1 MKHRSLKITAFF
13 LSLVFVLS
21 LFQNVFSFAANAS
34 SADVSTL
41 SADVSTPIVDKKIIS
56 TATIEDDFAENAILI
71 VLNKEETQKFK
82 SYTKDDFAGLKIANV
97 ANLTAST
104 AEVVKAKMDSISVTK
119 QSAGITKT
127 NNSLSIDSLDISKDT
142 SKEETVFEKLTEDDV
157 DSFRSILYIELEEPG
172 KANVLAAIKQ
182 LETNED
188 FLYVGPNHYVYMCAT
203 PNDANYS
210 EQWGLPKISAPTA
223 WDTRTNAKS
232 TVHVG
237 VVDTG
242 IQANHPDLVNQIYS
256 SKHRDF
262 TTGVTEGTVIAV
274 EDLVDPNGH
283 GTHVAGIIG
292 AQGDNSIGGT
302 GVCWDINLI
311 SLRVLGSN
319 GSGSV
324 AHIVNAINYA
334 QTANIDILNM
344 SFSTTAY
351 NGALQTAISNY
362 TGLIVAAAGNDNA
375 NTDNTRYYPSSFT
388 DTYDNVISVGASDS
402 NDERSNWNGF
412 SNLWGLF
419 GSSKSNYG
427 KTTVDIFAPGTDIY
441 STLRNGNYGKMSGT
455 SMAAPYVTGVA
466 ALMMS
471 IRTNLK
477 PADVKHMINYT
488 SDAKSALT
496 DLCVSGGRINA
507 AEAIKAAANTLKIS
521 VSSRT
526 VYTER
531 TMTISPDVGYKDF
544 IVTFKN
550 TGNRV
555 VQTFGANTLYHDG
568 YLELFDMEGNLLDY
582 SDDDGYER
590 NALISYNFQADVSY
604 RIRVRFCITSTQ
616 SGDIRLGIVPT
627 YSYDNYDNIYSLTD
641 YTRRLTWS
649 FAQNNVKMLTYNY
662 TTTRELTMTVTSDA
676 DTYLFIIDPS
686 STEEYYEVWADDET
700 ITSNYSSLANDDYYN
715 EGGEY
720 VYNSKLKKTFNAG
733 IPYLVLVSAYDPS
746 SAESTGSFYID
757 FE

>member
-1 MKHRSLKITAFF
+1 MKYRSLKITAFF
-13 LSLVFVLS
+13 LSLVFAFS
-21 LFQNVFSFAANAS
+21 LFPNVFSYTANAS
-34 SADVSTL
+34 NVDVGTS
-41 SADVSTPIVDKKIIS
+41 IVDEKVFS
-56 TATIEDDFAENAILI
+56 TATIEDDFADNAILI

-82 SYTKDDFAGLKIANV
+82 CYTKDDFAGLKIAKV
-97 ANLTAST
+97 ENLTAST
-104 AEVVKAKMDSISVTK
+104 AEIVKARIDSISATK
-119 QSAGITKT
+119 QSEGITKS
-127 NNSLSIDSLDISKDT
+127 NKSLSIDSLDISKDT
-142 SKEETVFEKLTEDDV
+142 GKEETAFEKITADDI
-157 DSFRSILYIELEEPG
+157 DSFRSILYIELEETG
-172 KANVLAAIKQ
+172 KANVLAAIKK

-188 FLYVGPNHYVYMCAT
+188 FLYVGPDHYVYMCAI

-210 EQWGLPKISAPTA
+210 EQWGLSKISAPTA
-223 WDTRTNAKS
+223 WDTCTKALS
-232 TVHVG
+232 SVHVG
-237 VVDTG
+237 VVDSG
-242 IQANHPDLVNQIYS
+242 IQATHPDLVNQIYS

-262 TTGVTEGTVIAV
+262 TTGVTDGTVIAA
-274 EDLVDPNGH
+274 ENLVDPYGH

-292 AQGDNSIGGT
+292 AQGGNTIGGT
-302 GVCWDINLI
+302 GVCWDVNLI
-311 SLRVLGSN
+311 SLRVFDSN
-319 GSGSV
+319 GGGNVS
-324 AHIVNAINYA
+324 HIVNAINYA

-344 SFSTTAY
+344 SFGSADY
-351 NGALQTAISNY
+351 NGALEAAISNY
-362 TGLIVAAAGNDNA
+362 TGLIVASAGNNNK
-375 NTDNTRYYPSSFT
+375 NTDNNRHYPSSFT
-388 DTYDNVISVGASDS
+388 DTYDNVISVGSSDS

-427 KTTVDIFAPGTDIY
+427 KMTVDVFAPGTDIY
-441 STLRNGNYGKMSGT
+441 STLRNGNYGKKSGT

-471 IRTNLK
+471 VRTNLK
-477 PADVKHMINYT
+477 PAEVKHMINYT

-521 VSSRT
+521 VSPST

-531 TMTISPDVGYKDF
+531 TMTISSDVGYKDF

-568 YLELFDMEGNLLDY
+568 YLELFDLEGNLLDY

-590 NALISYNFQADVSY
+590 NALISYNFQADVAY
-604 RIRVRFCITSTQ
+604 RIRVRFCLSSTQ

-627 YSYDNYDNIYSLTD
+627 YSYNDYDNIYSLTD

-662 TTTRELTMTVTSDA
+662 STTRELTMTVTSNA
-676 DTYLFIIDPS
+676 DTYLYIIDPS

-700 ITSNYSSLANDDYYN
+700 ITSNYPSLANDDYYN
-715 EGGEY
+715 EDGEY